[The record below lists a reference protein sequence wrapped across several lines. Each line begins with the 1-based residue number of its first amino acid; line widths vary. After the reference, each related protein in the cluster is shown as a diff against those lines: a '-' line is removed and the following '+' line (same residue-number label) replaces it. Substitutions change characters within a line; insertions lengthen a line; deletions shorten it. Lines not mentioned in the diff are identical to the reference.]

1 LPCGRGVPTENKK
14 ITGETTMRSR
24 FRKRLNRAVFS
35 AASSIEQEKLESI
48 VVLKMDPVE
57 ALATTVTG

>member
-1 LPCGRGVPTENKK
+1 
-14 ITGETTMRSR
+14 MRSR

>member
-1 LPCGRGVPTENKK
+1 
-14 ITGETTMRSR
+14 
-24 FRKRLNRAVFS
+24 VFS